1 MSSVAAIE
9 ARLALPFNDP
19 LLRVNEKHRAHYEAA
34 LGTAL
39 HAPLFRDRRLPG
51 GLRVFSAGGTL
62 SHRRKK

>member
-19 LLRVNEKHRAHYEAA
+19 LLRVNEK
-34 LGTAL
+34 
-39 HAPLFRDRRLPG
+39 PG